1 LTAKEEFHPA
11 SNGSLFN
18 QYLLLDKGDTKM
30 LTPELN
36 SISTGSRGLAASKA
50 PVLGKDDF
58 LHLLITQLQNQDP
71 LNPTDH
77 TEFTAQLAQ
86 FSSLEQLNNVND
98 NLVELQ
104 NFQASTNNSQAVSL
118 LGKEIT
124 TNGNFLQLTEGE
136 PIECDFS
143 LVRDAAEVV
152 VSIYDSSGEFVKEF
166 TEKNIPAGRQ
176 TLDWDGTDKDKNPVK
191 AGNYTFEIQAT
202 DANDQTVKV
211 TTFFTGTVDTVTFE
225 NNTPFLISGDQKIA
239 LGDVIQV
246 AAPAH

>member
-1 LTAKEEFHPA
+1 
-11 SNGSLFN
+11 
-18 QYLLLDKGDTKM
+18 M
-30 LTPELN
+30 LTSELN
-36 SISTGSRGLAASKA
+36 PVSAESAERSTSKA

-98 NLVELQ
+98 NLEELQ
-104 NFQASTNNSQAVSL
+104 NYQASTNNSQAVSL

-124 TNGNFLQLTEGE
+124 TNGNFLPLVVGE
-136 PIECDFS
+136 SIGCDFS
-143 LVRDAAEVV
+143 LARDAALVV
-152 VSIYDSSGEFVKEF
+152 VNIYDSTGEFVTKF
-166 TEKNIPAGRQ
+166 EKNNLPAGRR
-176 TLDWDGTDKDKNPVK
+176 TLDWDGADKDGHPVK
-191 AGNYTFEIQAT
+191 AGNYTFEIQAV
-202 DANDQTVKV
+202 DADDQKVKV
-211 TTFFTGTVDTVTFE
+211 MTFFTGIVDTVTFE

-246 AAPAH
+246 AVPDHLVEGTR

>member
-1 LTAKEEFHPA
+1 MI
-11 SNGSLFN
+11 SS
-18 QYLLLDKGDTKM
+18 
-30 LTPELN
+30 ELN
-36 SISTGSRGLAASKA
+36 PVSAGSAERSTSQT

-58 LHLLITQLQNQDP
+58 LHLLVTQLQNQDP

-98 NLVELQ
+98 NLEELQ

-124 TNGNFLQLTEGE
+124 TNGNFLQLVEGE
-136 PIECDFS
+136 PIGCDFS
-143 LVRDAAEVV
+143 LDRDAALVV
-152 VSIYDSSGEFVKEF
+152 VNIYDSTGEFVTKFER
-166 TEKNIPAGRQ
+166 NNLPAGRQ
-176 TLDWDGTDKDKNPVK
+176 TLDWDGIDKDGHLAKD
-191 AGNYTFEIQAT
+191 GSYSFEIQAV
-202 DANDQTVKV
+202 DASDQKVKV
-211 TTFFTGTVDTVTFE
+211 TTFFTGTVDKVTFE

-246 AAPAH
+246 ASPDQLVEGSRLEE

>member
-1 LTAKEEFHPA
+1 MQT
-11 SNGSLFN
+11 S
-18 QYLLLDKGDTKM
+18 
-30 LTPELN
+30 ELN
-36 SISTGSRGLAASKA
+36 PVSTESAERSTSKA

-98 NLVELQ
+98 NLEELQ
-104 NFQASTNNSQAVSL
+104 NYQASTNNSQAVSL

-124 TNGNFLQLTEGE
+124 TNGNFLQLVEGE
-136 PIECDFS
+136 SIDCDFS
-143 LVRDAAEVV
+143 LARDAAEVV
-152 VSIYDSSGEFVKEF
+152 VSIYDNTGKFVKEF
-166 TEKNIPAGRQ
+166 TEKNRPAGRQ
-176 TLDWDGTDKDKNPVK
+176 TLDWDGTDKDGHPAK
-191 AGNYTFEIQAT
+191 AGNYTFKIQAV
-202 DANDQTVKV
+202 DANDQKVKV
-211 TTFFTGTVDTVTFE
+211 TTFFTGTIDKVTFE

-246 AAPAH
+246 AAPDHLVEGSRLEE